1 MNASRRICCNA
12 ANAFK
17 PSLALR
23 SVFTDS
29 IGRSSAS
36 SQATNGHHSSRRLHT
51 GQARQKV
58 YGIKNLDFRQKLR
71 DEEIWQQDHD
81 PALVLDKGDVPKM
94 QQAEPA
100 ATAETLQEEVNPDG
114 SSDDPAIVDL
124 EATAKSIEDIYIDE
138 APPHADAVPS
148 AFRSPKLAEIAD
160 KKKAGK
166 SKEVLEYEGK
176 YVQPQSNPRHW
187 TSPWLEGLDLKDKSV
202 TVTKRYGITLA

>member
-1 MNASRRICCNA
+1 
-12 ANAFK
+12 
-17 PSLALR
+17 
-23 SVFTDS
+23 
-29 IGRSSAS
+29 
-36 SQATNGHHSSRRLHT
+36 
-51 GQARQKV
+51 
-58 YGIKNLDFRQKLR
+58 
-71 DEEIWQQDHD
+71 
-81 PALVLDKGDVPKM
+81 M

-202 TVTKRYGITLA
+202 PVTKRYGITLA